1 MIGLSPGGRSR
12 VRIALRWLL
21 GCGLLACLQVQA
33 GLQLVAQPRGLN
45 AEQLQVTEVLLAKA
59 LNALPPSL
67 LLRLDKRVPVRW
79 SDRLGADV
87 IGRATGSGTLLLN
100 RRWLERLSAVETSAQ
115 AHSQLLATLLHEVA
129 HFYDRTAYWP
139 EGQRS
144 LLRACRQQQESLGLV
159 GLPPRCRGQGERD
172 FSLSDDPRLLDLAG
186 WPEQAGQRGA
196 RAVANSQQDR
206 SPDRYELTSPSEFV
220 AVNFEYFLLDSQY
233 ACRRPAL
240 HGYFKQH
247 FGWAP
252 PAAEGCVAALPYV
265 NASLDEQQQA
275 LGRIDPERVY
285 AVHYLL
291 AEPNEA
297 WASRWGH
304 SMLRLVICAPG
315 RPRGPDCLLDVSE
328 HLVLSFRAFVEDVQ
342 LSSWDGLIGNYPSRL
357 FILPLTQ
364 VVDEYTKLEL
374 RSLSSVPLRFS
385 RAEVN
390 DLVQQAVQL
399 HWSYDG
405 DYYFINNN
413 CAVETRRLLRVG
425 TQNPALRDLQSI
437 TPTGLLSLL
446 AARGLADQQPLQDRQ
461 QALRLGYFFDSFHER
476 YQLMFMQVQAGLEV
490 PARRVEDW
498 FALGADA
505 RAQWLAQGDVRTTAA
520 LLLLEQAAQRRQLLL
535 VRQEL
540 KGRYLSG
547 RDSVDTELGEA
558 EGLLQGLLAQSG
570 FLSRPAE
577 LLPEGYGLPQPD
589 EWQRLQ
595 QQSEGRRASLQALT
609 ARLDDQLLA
618 LLEAG
623 RRAELNGGTRNIRLL
638 AERLKTLHQAADGLQ
653 LP

>member
-1 MIGLSPGGRSR
+1 MSGLSPGRLSR
-12 VRIALRWLL
+12 LPAVLRWLL
-21 GCGLLACLQVQA
+21 GCGLLVCLQVQA
-33 GLQLVAQPRGLN
+33 ELHLVLQPRGLSP
-45 AEQLQVTEVLLAKA
+45 EQRQATEALLAEA
-59 LNALPPSL
+59 QASLPPSL
-67 LLRLDKRVPVRW
+67 RQRLDKRIAVRW
-79 SDRLGADV
+79 SERLSANV
-87 IGRATGSGTLLLN
+87 IGRASGSGVLLLN
-100 RRWLERLSAVETSAQ
+100 RRWLPRLLAVESGPQ
-115 AHSQLLATLLHEVA
+115 AHSELLATLLHEVA
-129 HFYDRTAYWP
+129 HFYDRVAYWP
-139 EGQRS
+139 ENQRA
-144 LLRACRQQQESLGLV
+144 LLLACRQQQESLGRV
-159 GLPPRCRGQGERD
+159 GLPPRCRGQGERH

-186 WPEQAGQRGA
+186 WPEQPEQRGV
-196 RAVANSQQDR
+196 RADTNPQRDR
-206 SPDRYELTSPSEFV
+206 SPDRYELSSPSEFV
-220 AVNFEYFLLDSQY
+220 AVNLEYFLLDPHY

-240 HGYFKQH
+240 QRYFHQH

-252 PAAEGCVAALPYV
+252 PGADDCASTLPYV

-275 LGRIDPERVY
+275 LGRLDPERVY

-304 SMLRLVICAPG
+304 SMLRLVVCAPG

-342 LSSWDGLIGNYPSRL
+342 LSSWDGLVGNYPSRL

-385 RAEVN
+385 RSELH
-390 DLVQQAVQL
+390 DLLQQAVQL

-446 AARGLADQQPLQDRQ
+446 TARGLADQQPLQDRQ
-461 QALRLGYFFDSFHER
+461 RALRLGYFFDSFRDR
-476 YQLMFMQVQAGLEV
+476 YQLMFTQVQAGLDLPV
-490 PARRVEDW
+490 PDVEAW
-498 FALGADA
+498 FALGAEA
-505 RAQWLAQGDVRTTAA
+505 RAQWLEQGDVRTTAA

-540 KGRYLSG
+540 KERYLSG
-547 RDSVDTELGEA
+547 RGGGNTQLGEA

-577 LLPEGYGLPQPD
+577 LLPAGYGLPQPD
-589 EWQRLQ
+589 EWQQLQ
-595 QQSEGRRASLQALT
+595 QQSEERLASLQAMT
-609 ARLDDQLLA
+609 ARLEDQLLA
-618 LLEAG
+618 LLDAG
-623 RRAELNGGTRNIRLL
+623 RQAELNGGTRNIRLL
-638 AERLKTLHQAADGLQ
+638 AERLKALHQAAGGLQ

>member
-1 MIGLSPGGRSR
+1 MR
-12 VRIALRWLL
+12 VALRWLL
-21 GCGLLACLQVQA
+21 GCGFLVCLQAQA
-33 GLQLVAQPRGLN
+33 ELQLVLQPRGLN
-45 AEQLQVTEVLLAKA
+45 AEQRLATEALLADA
-59 LNALPPSL
+59 ANALPPSL
-67 LLRLDKRVPVRW
+67 RLRLDKRIPVRW
-79 SDRLGADV
+79 SERLGADV

-100 RRWLERLSAVETSAQ
+100 RRWLQRLLALEARAD
-115 AHSQLLATLLHEVA
+115 AHSELLATLLHELA
-129 HFYDRTAYWP
+129 HFYDRIAYWP
-139 EGQRS
+139 EGQRA
-144 LLRACRQQQESLGLV
+144 LLLACRQQQESLGPV
-159 GLPPRCRGQGERD
+159 GLPPRCRGEGERQ

-186 WPEQAGQRGA
+186 WPEQAGQRGV
-196 RAVANSQQDR
+196 RVDTNPQRDR
-206 SPDRYELTSPSEFV
+206 SPDRYELNSPSEFA
-220 AVNFEYFLLDSQY
+220 AVNLEYFLLDPQY

-240 HGYFKQH
+240 YGYFTQH

-252 PAAEGCVAALPYV
+252 PTAADCAHALPYV
-265 NASLDEQQQA
+265 NASLDEPQA
-275 LGRIDPERVY
+275 VGRIDPERVY

-342 LSSWDGLIGNYPSRL
+342 LSSWDGLVGNYPSRL

-385 RAEVN
+385 RSELN
-390 DLVQQAVQL
+390 DLLQQALQL

-425 TQNPALRDLQSI
+425 TQSPALRDLQSI

-446 AARGLADQQPLQDRQ
+446 TARGIADQQPLQDRQ
-461 QALRLGYFFDSFHER
+461 QALRLGYFFDSFRER
-476 YQLMFMQVQAGLEV
+476 YQLMFTQVQAGLDLPV
-490 PARRVEDW
+490 PDVEAW
-498 FALGADA
+498 FALSAEA
-505 RAQWLAQGDVRTTAA
+505 RAQWLGQGDVRTTAA

-540 KGRYLSG
+540 KERYLSG
-547 RDSVDTELGEA
+547 RGGVDTQLGEA
-558 EGLLQGLLAQSG
+558 ESLLQELLAQSG

-589 EWQRLQ
+589 EWQQLQ
-595 QQSEGRRASLQALT
+595 QQSEGRRASLQAMT

-618 LLEAG
+618 LLDAA
-623 RRAELNGGTRNIRLL
+623 RQAELSGGTRNIRQL
-638 AERLKTLHQAADGLQ
+638 AERLKALHQAAGGVQ